1 MDVIPADVVEM
12 TWTEMAAGSAADA
25 RKWADRM
32 TKEQP
37 FVLAYLLAVGERD
50 FNPDEAQ
57 LLFYLGT
64 VVWQIFDR
72 GGRQLAEVS
81 GDELDRT
88 EENNAQMLEYLEGE
102 SEAGFVEAVRG
113 LLDGCAQDPPEAQI
127 GSDLRTRQA
136 RMRERLKS
144 GCFADVID
152 VVAKLYIMNS
162 RRPLGTMDRQLLDQG
177 KELLASELAL
187 ASSVDVS
194 AAMEELEG
202 VFVRMASLLDG

>member
-1 MDVIPADVVEM
+1 MTDYVIGSKVVHPCYG
-12 TWTEMAAGSAADA
+12 A
-25 RKWADRM
+25 
-32 TKEQP
+32 
-37 FVLAYLLAVGERD
+37 
-50 FNPDEAQ
+50 
-57 LLFYLGT
+57 GT
-64 VVWQIFDR
+64 VIRIQEKSIGETAHAYYVIHTATR
-72 GGRQLAEVS
+72 SMQLMVPVEKANSLGLRDV
-81 GDELDRT
+81 GNPLEL
-88 EENNAQMLEYLEGE
+88 
-102 SEAGFVEAVRG
+102 RG